1 MHEKLL
7 SKFEAVT
14 LSWGKLVVITSHSFS
29 LNKIG
34 LDELNLAVSK
44 YFVSQEWVFYLKAW
58 DRCSWKSSG
67 TPLVVLDAFSLQE
80 WDGASSF
87 GLPQPQWLERR
98 DCQFRAVM
106 AEWLKREIGN
116 WICPEFPTPAF
127 GVLGW
132 GRAGA
137 ALKRL
142 LSPAHLRHLEHNASL
157 GCWFLGLPV
166 TFKYDLSSFSFVD
179 LWLNHLSAA
188 AGL

>member
-1 MHEKLL
+1 MISVSSLLCVFHDSLFVGNFPELIAQLMHEKLL

-67 TPLVVLDAFSLQE
+67 TPLVVLDAFSSLQE

-87 GLPQPQWLERR
+87 GLPQPQ
-98 DCQFRAVM
+98 
-106 AEWLKREIGN
+106 
-116 WICPEFPTPAF
+116 
-127 GVLGW
+127 
-132 GRAGA
+132 
-137 ALKRL
+137 
-142 LSPAHLRHLEHNASL
+142 
-157 GCWFLGLPV
+157 
-166 TFKYDLSSFSFVD
+166 
-179 LWLNHLSAA
+179 
-188 AGL
+188 